1 MRPLTC
7 DIISLL
13 CFISIIIDGV
23 WDDSPPLFVY
33 VNSDSFPCRHLFMS
47 LRLSACGASCI
58 NKMNSIEYVCLSG
71 HSYDIKNWIAYM
83 KRATT
88 SSEDIEAKNVRV
100 IRHVRHMCVSSCDYS
115 IVSACIS
122 SCAKLVKLI
131 ERCKIICNLFSDFL
145 PKKTLLIV
153 KRL

>member
-1 MRPLTC
+1 MGFGMTPHRC
-7 DIISLL
+7 
-13 CFISIIIDGV
+13 
-23 WDDSPPLFVY
+23 
-33 VNSDSFPCRHLFMS
+33 LFMLILILFPAVIYS

-71 HSYDIKNWIAYM
+71 HSYDIKYWIAYM
-83 KRATT
+83 KRAAT